1 MAIGIDGID
10 RSIKNIAE
18 LSFQNLDT
26 GVVLNLPKPSSFI
39 IDRGFQQRR
48 VPTVDDRGNMTY
60 SDNYIVGEDPK
71 LQIIYAQWQPE
82 IMAFKMGT
90 TFETGS
96 QDIQISKSF
105 DVYKT
110 GVAIPLNIG
119 DTGITINS
127 SKASH
132 TVGNIS
138 VDATSLLTVDS
149 TAKTVTF
156 QAGLLNKRVTFQF
169 DVTVTS
175 GLIET
180 ANKTANHSV
189 AATLVATDDE
199 LIFLE
204 IPKVSVNF
212 ETSQLSPSAEQVDIN
227 FFINSV
233 AGRCKPYDIIYSGEY
248 ISC

>member
-18 LSFQNLDT
+18 LSFRNLETDLI
-26 GVVLNLPKPSSFI
+26 LNLPKPSSFL

-48 VPTVDDRGNMTY
+48 VPTVDDRGNMVY

-71 LQIIYAQWQPE
+71 LQVVYSQWQPE
-82 IMAFKMGT
+82 IMGLKMGT
-90 TFETGS
+90 TFETAT
-96 QDIQISKSF
+96 QTLNVSKSF

-110 GVAIPLNIG
+110 GVAIPLNLG
-119 DTGITINS
+119 GVGIVINS
-127 SKASH
+127 FDASY
-132 TVGNIS
+132 TLDNES
-138 VDATSLLTVDS
+138 VDATSFLTVD
-149 TAKTVTF
+149 TVNKTVDF
-156 QAGLLNKRVTFQF
+156 DIDLINKRVTFQF
-169 DVTVTS
+169 NITLTGFVETS
-175 GLIET
+175 
-180 ANKTANHSV
+180 KKVANHSV
-189 AATLVATDDE
+189 SATLVATDDE

-212 ETSQLSPSAEQVDIN
+212 ESSQLNPSAEQVDIN
-227 FFINSV
+227 FFINAV